1 MTMTDSEFDTALIT
15 AAFRIAADDGW
26 RKVTV
31 ADAARAADLKLPRA
45 RDRFPVK
52 SFILLRFGSLADQMA
67 LTDAST
73 EGSIRDRLFDLL
85 MRRFDALQAQRD
97 GIKAL
102 LRALPADPA
111 TALMLGCA
119 SRTSMRWMLQ
129 GAGVLATGLRGELQ
143 VKGLLAVWLWGMR
156 AWEKD
161 TSDDL
166 SATMAAVDKALER
179 AEQVASWLSGDQPAT
194 QLPPVPGAA
203 EPDAPF
209 DDTLLPDPEI

>member
-102 LRALPADPA
+102 LRALAGLQLASLGTGEACARDALAALAQDLPSAGDPRLDA
-111 TALMLGCA
+111 
-119 SRTSMRWMLQ
+119 
-129 GAGVLATGLRGELQ
+129 VLKAIAQR
-143 VKGLLAVWLWGMR
+143 
-156 AWEKD
+156 
-161 TSDDL
+161 
-166 SATMAAVDKALER
+166 AAVELAR
-179 AEQVASWLSGDQPAT
+179 FG
-194 QLPPVPGAA
+194 
-203 EPDAPF
+203 
-209 DDTLLPDPEI
+209 